1 LKIEQQRVVA
11 GMATP
16 AKSGSA
22 LMTSDGSA
30 LARDAV
36 AGLVAAIVLIAN
48 IVSFAAL
55 IFPGPLAVG
64 APTAIWAM
72 LVGSGL
78 SGMWIAWK
86 TSLPPIATGI
96 DSPTGA
102 VFVLLSASASNAV
115 LAAGGNTASAVQAS
129 LLILSAATLLTG
141 ALLFALG
148 SARRGA
154 MLRFVP
160 HFVVAGFVVA
170 TGYLLISG
178 GVRMTTG
185 FALSVWPSAWSM
197 QGAARLICAV
207 GVFAVLMALR
217 RWVKSGLAMPAALL
231 TMTLIGIVS
240 LRALG
245 LSDAAHGWYLPS
257 LGSLTAWSPLTDL
270 SAAPMPLSTALGF
283 LPELLAVAFVAVVSM
298 VTKTAGLEIGRK
310 TFGDFDLELRTHG
323 LASMVVAPLGGFLS
337 AMQLG
342 TSRLLESA
350 GGATRLSGVACG
362 LVLLLVGLAHF
373 DLPALIPLP
382 IAAGLVVL
390 LGYGFLVEGL
400 ARPLAQRD
408 GLSLLLTLGIAV
420 VCVRYGYLLGVL
432 IGTVAACLLFAISYA
447 RTGVVRQHLSRAQF
461 AGNVTR
467 SAEAAR
473 RLSDHGDAIQIYW
486 LNGYIFFGSSE
497 AVFERVRRD
506 LGARPAGQRRHV
518 VLDFGAVTGADASA
532 TVSLAKLRNFCTKQG
547 VSLALSSLAP
557 PIRRSLE
564 REDFFAVKGQQPAF
578 GDVSAALAWC
588 EDQVLAAVAVDP
600 DGGGTSAEGGF
611 DAWLQ
616 EQLGSAVAV
625 GDFLGFME
633 RRDVAGGT
641 VLYRQG
647 DAADE
652 IDLVAAGR
660 LVIDLVGSGGQKLRV
675 RSITTQSVIGEMGF
689 FRRAPRSATV
699 SAEGPVTLFT
709 LRRDQFDRM
718 RREQPALAIAFDE
731 FLLRSLSDRIVLTD
745 RMIAALSPG

>member
-1 LKIEQQRVVA
+1 
-11 GMATP
+11 MAAKAKVGP
-16 AKSGSA
+16 ASMTHDGRA
-22 LMTSDGSA
+22 LA

-78 SGMWIAWK
+78 CGMWIAWK

-102 VFVLLSASASNAV
+102 VFVLLSASASTAV
-115 LAAGGNTASAVQAS
+115 LAAGGSTASAVQAT
-129 LLILSAATLLTG
+129 LLMLSAATLLTG

-148 SARRGA
+148 RARRGA

-185 FALSVWPSAWSM
+185 SGLSAWPSAWSSAWPSAWSM
-197 QGAARLICAV
+197 QAAARLICAL

-217 RWVKSGLAMPAALL
+217 RWVKSALAMPAALL
-231 TMTLIGIVS
+231 SMTVTGIVS

-257 LGSLTAWSPLTDL
+257 LGSLTAWSPLTEL

-283 LPELLAVAFVAVVSM
+283 LPELLAVAFVALVSM

-310 TFGDFDLELRTHG
+310 TFGDFDRELRAHG
-323 LASMVVAPLGGFLS
+323 LASMVVAPLGGFLG

-350 GGATRLSGVACG
+350 GGTTRLSGVACG

-382 IAAGLVVL
+382 IAAGLVFL
-390 LGYGFLVEGL
+390 LGYSFLAEGL

-408 GLSLLLTLGIAV
+408 GLSLLLTLTIAL

-432 IGTVAACLLFAISYA
+432 IGIVAACLLFALSYA

-461 AGNVTR
+461 AGNVIR
-467 SAEAAR
+467 SAQASR

-506 LGARPAGQRRHV
+506 LGAQPARARRHV

-532 TVSLAKLRNFCTKQG
+532 TISLAKLRNFCTKHG

-557 PIRRSLE
+557 PIRSALQ
-564 REDFFAVKGQQPAF
+564 REGFFAVEGQQPAF

-588 EDQVLAAVAVDP
+588 EDQVLAAVAGDA

-616 EQLGSAVAV
+616 EQLGSDVAV
-625 GDFLGFME
+625 GDFLRFME

-660 LVIDLVGSGGQKLRV
+660 LVIDLVVSGGQTLRV
-675 RSITTQSVIGEMGF
+675 RSITTHSVIGEMGF
-689 FRRAPRSATV
+689 FRRVPRSATV
-699 SAEGPVTLFT
+699 LAEGPVTLFT

-731 FLLRSLSDRIVLTD
+731 FLLRSLSDRLILTD

>member
-1 LKIEQQRVVA
+1 MKIEQQRVVA
-11 GMATP
+11 RIATP
-16 AKSGSA
+16 AKVESA
-22 LMTSDGSA
+22 LMSSNGSA

-64 APTAIWAM
+64 ASTAIWAM

-102 VFVLLSASASNAV
+102 VFVLLSASASSAV
-115 LAAGGNTASAVQAS
+115 LAAGGSTASAVQAA
-129 LLILSAATLLTG
+129 LLMFSAATLLTG

-148 SARRGA
+148 RTRRGA

-160 HFVVAGFVVA
+160 TFVVAGFVVA

-185 FALSVWPSAWSM
+185 YSLNVWPSAWSM
-197 QGAARLICAV
+197 QGAARLSCAV

-217 RWVKSGLAMPAALL
+217 RWFKSALAMPAALL
-231 TMTLIGIVS
+231 TMTVTGIVS

-283 LPELLAVAFVAVVSM
+283 LPELLAVAFVALVSM

-323 LASMVVAPLGGFLS
+323 LASMVVAPLGGFLG

-350 GGATRLSGVACG
+350 GGVTRMSGVACG

-382 IAAGLVVL
+382 IAAGLVLL
-390 LGYGFLVEGL
+390 LGHSFLVEGL

-408 GLSLLLTLGIAV
+408 GLSLLLTLFIAI
-420 VCVRYGYLLGVL
+420 VCVRYGYLSGVL
-432 IGTVAACLLFAISYA
+432 IGIVAACLLFAVSYA
-447 RTGVVRQHLSRAQF
+447 RTGVVRHHLSRAQF

-467 SAEAAR
+467 SAEASR

-506 LGARPAGQRRHV
+506 LDARPSRLGRHV

-557 PIRRSLE
+557 PIRRALV
-564 REDFFAVKGQQPAF
+564 RDGFFEVKGQQAAF
-578 GDVSAALAWC
+578 GDLSTALAWC
-588 EDQVLAAVAVDP
+588 EDQVLAVVPA
-600 DGGGTSAEGGF
+600 DGNGGSTSAEGGF

-616 EQLGSAVAV
+616 EQL
-625 GDFLGFME
+625 
-633 RRDVAGGT
+633 
-641 VLYRQG
+641 
-647 DAADE
+647 
-652 IDLVAAGR
+652 
-660 LVIDLVGSGGQKLRV
+660 
-675 RSITTQSVIGEMGF
+675 
-689 FRRAPRSATV
+689 
-699 SAEGPVTLFT
+699 
-709 LRRDQFDRM
+709 
-718 RREQPALAIAFDE
+718 
-731 FLLRSLSDRIVLTD
+731 
-745 RMIAALSPG
+745 

>member
-1 LKIEQQRVVA
+1 
-11 GMATP
+11 MAVKEEFKLASLTHD
-16 AKSGSA
+16 GRA
-22 LMTSDGSA
+22 LA
-30 LARDAV
+30 LVLARDSV

-55 IFPGPLAVG
+55 IFPGPLALG

-86 TSLPPIATGI
+86 SSLPPIATGI

-102 VFVLLSASASNAV
+102 VFVLLSASVSSAV
-115 LAAGGNTASAVQAS
+115 LAAGGSTASAVQAA
-129 LLILSAATLLTG
+129 LLMLSAATLLTG
-141 ALLFALG
+141 ALLYALG
-148 SARRGA
+148 RARLGA

-170 TGYLLISG
+170 TGWLLISG

-185 FALSVWPSAWSM
+185 YGLGVWPAAWSTP
-197 QGAARLICAV
+197 GVARLLCAV
-207 GVFAVLMALR
+207 GVFAVLMGLH
-217 RWVKSGLAMPAALL
+217 RWVRSALGMPAALL
-231 TMTLIGIVS
+231 AMSMTGIVG
-240 LRALG
+240 LHALG

-270 SAAPMPLSTALGF
+270 SAAPMSLSTALRF

-310 TFGDFDLELRTHG
+310 TFGDFDLELRAHG
-323 LASMVVAPLGGFLS
+323 LASMVVAPLGGFLG
-337 AMQLG
+337 AMQLA

-350 GGATRLSGVACG
+350 GGASRLSGVACG

-373 DLPALIPLP
+373 DLPALVPLP
-382 IAAGLVVL
+382 IAAGLVFL
-390 LGYGFLVEGL
+390 LGYSFLAEGL
-400 ARPLAQRD
+400 ARPLARRD
-408 GLSLLLTLGIAV
+408 GLSLLLTLAIAFA
-420 VCVRYGYLLGVL
+420 CVHYGYLSGVL
-432 IGTVAACLLFAISYA
+432 IGIVAACLMFAVSCA
-447 RTGVVRQHLSRAQF
+447 RIGVVRLHLSRAQF

-467 SAEAAR
+467 SVQASR

-506 LGARPAGQRRHV
+506 LGAQPGRQNRHV
-518 VLDFGAVTGADASA
+518 VLDFGAVTDADVSA
-532 TVSLAKLRNFCTKQG
+532 TISLAKLRNFCTKQG
-547 VSLALSSLAP
+547 VSLVLSSLAP
-557 PIRRSLE
+557 PIRRALE
-564 REDFFAVKGQQPAF
+564 RDGFFAALGQQAAF

-588 EDQVLAAVAVDP
+588 EDQVLAAVPGDA
-600 DGGGTSAEGGF
+600 DGGGTSTEGGF

-616 EQLGSAVAV
+616 EQLGSDVAV

-633 RRDVAGGT
+633 HRDVAGGT

-652 IDLVAAGR
+652 IDLVASGR
-660 LVIDLVGSGGQKLRV
+660 LVIDLLGNGGQTLRV
-675 RSITTQSVIGEMGF
+675 RNITTHSVIGEMGF
-689 FRRAPRSATV
+689 FRRVPRSATV

-709 LRRDQFDRM
+709 LRREQFDRM
-718 RREQPALAIAFDE
+718 RREQPALAIAFDD
-731 FLLRSLSDRIVLTD
+731 FLLRSLSDRLILTD

>member
-1 LKIEQQRVVA
+1 
-11 GMATP
+11 MAVEGKAET
-16 AKSGSA
+16 ASMTFDGKS
-22 LMTSDGSA
+22 

-86 TSLPPIATGI
+86 TSLPPISTGI

-102 VFVLLSASASNAV
+102 VFVLLSASASSAV
-115 LAAGGNTASAVQAS
+115 LAAGGSAASAVQAA
-129 LLILSAATLLTG
+129 LLMLSAATLLTG

-148 SARRGA
+148 RARRGA

-160 HFVVAGFVVA
+160 RFVVAGFLVA

-185 FALSVWPSAWSM
+185 YGLSIWPSAWSM
-197 QGAARLICAV
+197 QGTARLVCAV
-207 GVFAVLMALR
+207 GVFAVLVALR
-217 RWVKSGLAMPAALL
+217 RWVRSALGMPAALL
-231 TMTLIGIVS
+231 TMTVTGIVS

-257 LGSLTAWSPLTDL
+257 LGSLTVWSPLTDL

-283 LPELLAVAFVAVVSM
+283 LPELLAVAFVALVSM
-298 VTKTAGLEIGRK
+298 VTKTAGLEIGRE
-310 TFGDFDLELRTHG
+310 TFGDLDLELRAHG
-323 LASMVVAPLGGFLS
+323 LASMAVAPLGGFLG

-350 GGATRLSGVACG
+350 GGASRLSGVACG

-373 DLPALIPLP
+373 DLPALVPLP
-382 IAAGLVVL
+382 IAAGLVFL
-390 LGYGFLVEGL
+390 LGYGFLFEGL

-408 GLSLLLTLGIAV
+408 GLGLLLTLAIAV

-432 IGTVAACLLFAISYA
+432 TGIVAACLMFAVSYA

-467 SAEAAR
+467 SAQASR
-473 RLSDHGDAIQIYW
+473 CLSDHGDAIQIYW

-497 AVFERVRRD
+497 EVFERVRRD
-506 LGARPAGQRRHV
+506 LGAQPARQRRHV

-532 TVSLAKLRNFCTKQG
+532 TVSLAKLRNFCSKQG

-557 PIRRSLE
+557 PIRRALE
-564 REDFFAVKGQQPAF
+564 RDGFFAVQGQQPAF
-578 GDVSAALAWC
+578 ADVSAALAWC
-588 EDQVLAAVAVDP
+588 EDRVLAAVPGSA

-633 RRDVAGGT
+633 RRDVAAGT

-660 LVIDLVGSGGQKLRV
+660 LVIDLLDSGGQTLRV
-675 RSITTQSVIGEMGF
+675 RSITTHSVIGEMGF
-689 FRRAPRSATV
+689 FRRVPRSATV
-699 SAEGPVTLFT
+699 SAEGSVTLFT
-709 LRRDQFDRM
+709 LRREQFDRM
-718 RREQPALAIAFDE
+718 RREQPALAIAFDG
-731 FLLRSLSDRIVLTD
+731 FLLRSLSDRLILAD
-745 RMIAALSPG
+745 RMMAALSPR